1 MPEIRLL
8 HQAAA
13 TKTLN
18 KLNVLL
24 YVILCLHLTR
34 QHLPDANARAAK
46 HLGHFLHGVHSE
58 ADSGPD
64 VRSNV
69 WPEPYVRF
77 QEQAV
82 VTVTVKVQSILIP
95 ATDCQEQRGPA
106 GRTERE
112 DAWLLTISEVT
123 QTHGHT
129 CRGQCS
135 QCQI

>member
-1 MPEIRLL
+1 M
-8 HQAAA
+8 
-13 TKTLN
+13 
-18 KLNVLL
+18 
-24 YVILCLHLTR
+24 ILCPHLKR

-46 HLGHFLHGVHSE
+46 HLGHILHGVHSE

-77 QEQAV
+77 QEQPV
-82 VTVTVKVQSILIP
+82 VTVSVKGQSILIH
-95 ATDCQEQRGPA
+95 AIDCQAQRGPA

-112 DAWLLTISEVT
+112 DACLLIISEVA

-129 CRGQCS
+129 CMGQCS